1 MGFMDRL
8 RRTEDGERARQVHD
22 DRVAVMLATAAG
34 GNRDRAVDQAWQVVQ
49 AMSDP
54 HDLAEFAFR
63 MARVGAT
70 AFLEWRAV
78 PFTVVDH
85 HSPHVMFARRM
96 VGYAGGDVPDTE
108 MMAVLWNVAV
118 EAGPMAHA
126 DSVDTLLRLVL
137 QIVARQEDRA

>member
-8 RRTEDGERARQVHD
+8 RGTGGDAARERHEGMVGL
-22 DRVAVMLATAAG
+22 MLATAAG
-34 GNRDRAVDQAWQVVQ
+34 GNRDRALEYGWSVVRQ
-49 AMSDP
+49 MSDP
-54 HDLAEFAFR
+54 KDLAEFACR

-78 PFTVVDH
+78 PFVVVDH

-108 MMAVLWNVAV
+108 MMAVLWNVAK
-118 EAGPMAHA
+118 EAGPAA
-126 DSVDTLLRLVL
+126 QAESFDTLLRLVL
-137 QIVARQEDRA
+137 QIVARREDGV